1 MKPKFKIN
9 LIIILLLGLICVW
22 GSHVIS
28 TKHHS
33 QSVQRTQALY
43 QKQTSSNK
51 SARQAT
57 VKHQSSATT
66 TVNWRAPSEKQAYPV
81 LANYPQVYFDVNIAA
96 QRVYIRNAADHNHVL
111 YTMYCAT
118 GKNNATPRGTY
129 TIQAERGLHFYNASE
144 QEGANYYVS
153 WLNHGE
159 YLFHTVPVNQNG
171 DYIVNIANQIGQR
184 PVSHGCV
191 QLTIPDAKW
200 VYENVPY
207 GMKVIIH

>member
-57 VKHQSSATT
+57 VKHQSATT

>member
-1 MKPKFKIN
+1 
-9 LIIILLLGLICVW
+9 
-22 GSHVIS
+22 
-28 TKHHS
+28 
-33 QSVQRTQALY
+33 VQRTQALY

-57 VKHQSSATT
+57 VKHQSATT
-66 TVNWRAPSEKQAYPV
+66 TVNWHAPSEKQAYPV

>member
-57 VKHQSSATT
+57 VKHQSATT
-66 TVNWRAPSEKQAYPV
+66 TVNWHAPSEKQAYPV